1 MTCILGFGERI
12 QVKTKKLYDTQ
23 WQRKGRGNQGGL
35 VLRATFCL
43 HYAYAD
49 GFKSEIASEIVKSCI
64 MNTLSHAFSP
74 LFLLRNNSQNNPDFC
89 KCIHLKLRNWS
100 KNRSVQ
106 HWNTSASSAALIG
119 QIDVPLD
126 SLCHTH
132 IHTCKSVPTTQCLYY
147 GSLLNVSQLARAIAM
162 EMLWQ
167 SPWGKWV
174 VHTTAFLSSRG
185 PFSRLYWI
193 E

>member
-1 MTCILGFGERI
+1 MLGFGERI
-12 QVKTKKLYDTQ
+12 QVRIKRII
-23 WQRKGRGNQGGL
+23 WHPAVEERKGASGRA

-49 GFKSEIASEIVKSCI
+49 GFKSEIASEIVKLCI
-64 MNTLSHAFSP
+64 MNTLSHAFSS

-100 KNRSVQ
+100 KNRSLQ
-106 HWNTSASSAALIG
+106 RWNTSASSAALID

-126 SLCHTH
+126 SLYHTH
-132 IHTCKSVPTTQCLYY
+132 IYTCKSVRTIQCLYY

-174 VHTTAFLSSRG
+174 VYTTAFLSSRG